1 MTKGRHSV
9 TLNLGRRGVVLNAQY
24 FYAMGRND
32 VNMIVQISDS
42 ELELMK
48 IIWANGG
55 MVYYAQIMEELQKTG
70 RDWQKNTI
78 MTFLSRLIGKG
89 FIKSHKMGR
98 KNEYNALISEVDY
111 QAAQTQNFLNK
122 LYEGNAKGLIATM
135 IQREM
140 LTPDDC
146 EELKRFWEG
155 KRDE

>member
-1 MTKGRHSV
+1 
-9 TLNLGRRGVVLNAQY
+9 
-24 FYAMGRND
+24 
-32 VNMIVQISDS
+32 MIVQISDS

-55 MVYYAQIMEELQKTG
+55 TAYYAQIMEGLQETG

-98 KNEYNALISEVDY
+98 KNEYTALVLEADY
-111 QAAQTQNFLNK
+111 QAVQTQNFLNK

-140 LTPDDC
+140 LTSDDC

>member
-1 MTKGRHSV
+1 
-9 TLNLGRRGVVLNAQY
+9 
-24 FYAMGRND
+24 
-32 VNMIVQISDS
+32 MIVQISDS

-55 MVYYAQIMEELQKTG
+55 MVYYAQIMEGLQEAG

-78 MTFLSRLIGKG
+78 MTFLSRLISKG

-98 KNEYNALISEVDY
+98 KNEYTALVSEMDY
-111 QAAQTQNFLNK
+111 QAVQTKNFLNK

-135 IQREM
+135 IQRDM

>member
-1 MTKGRHSV
+1 
-9 TLNLGRRGVVLNAQY
+9 
-24 FYAMGRND
+24 
-32 VNMIVQISDS
+32 MIVQISDS

-55 MVYYAQIMEELQKTG
+55 TAFYAQIMAELEKTD
-70 RDWQKNTI
+70 RIWQKNTI
-78 MTFLSRLIGKG
+78 MTFLSRLISKG

-98 KNEYNALISEVDY
+98 RNEYTALISEIDY
-111 QAAQTQNFLNK
+111 QAVQTQNFLNK

-135 IQREM
+135 IQRDM
-140 LTPDDC
+140 LTTDDY

>member
-1 MTKGRHSV
+1 MYWKGMTE
-9 TLNLGRRGVVLNAQY
+9 
-24 FYAMGRND
+24 
-32 VNMIVQISDS
+32 NMIVQISDS

-55 MVYYAQIMEELQKTG
+55 TAFYAQIMEGLLETG

-78 MTFLSRLIGKG
+78 MTFLSRLISKG

-98 KNEYNALISEVDY
+98 KNEYTALVSEVDY
-111 QAAQTQNFLNK
+111 QAVQTQAFLNK

-140 LTPDDC
+140 LTPEDC
-146 EELKRFWEG
+146 EELQRFWEG
-155 KRDE
+155 KRNE

>member
-1 MTKGRHSV
+1 
-9 TLNLGRRGVVLNAQY
+9 
-24 FYAMGRND
+24 
-32 VNMIVQISDS
+32 MIVQISDS

-55 MVYYAQIMEELQKTG
+55 KVYYAQIMEGLQETG

-78 MTFLSRLIGKG
+78 MTFLSRLISKS

-98 KNEYNALISEVDY
+98 KNEYTALVSEMDY
-111 QAAQTQNFLNK
+111 QAVQTQNFLNK

-135 IQREM
+135 IQRDM

>member
-1 MTKGRHSV
+1 
-9 TLNLGRRGVVLNAQY
+9 
-24 FYAMGRND
+24 
-32 VNMIVQISDS
+32 MIVQISDS

-48 IIWANGG
+48 IIWENGG
-55 MVYYAQIMEELQKTG
+55 TAYYAKIMEALKETG

-78 MTFLSRLIGKG
+78 MTFLSRLISKG
-89 FIKSHKMGR
+89 FIKSHKIGR
-98 KNEYNALISEVDY
+98 KNEYTALVSEMDY

-122 LYEGNAKGLIATM
+122 LYEGNAKGLISTM

-140 LTPDDC
+140 LTADDY

>member
-1 MTKGRHSV
+1 
-9 TLNLGRRGVVLNAQY
+9 
-24 FYAMGRND
+24 
-32 VNMIVQISDS
+32 MIVQISDS

-55 MVYYAQIMEELQKTG
+55 TAFYAQIMEGLLETG

-78 MTFLSRLIGKG
+78 MTFLSRLISKG

-98 KNEYNALISEVDY
+98 KNEYTALVSEADY
-111 QAAQTQNFLNK
+111 QAVQTQNFLNK

-140 LTPDDC
+140 LTPEDY

-155 KRDE
+155 KRNE

>member
-1 MTKGRHSV
+1 
-9 TLNLGRRGVVLNAQY
+9 
-24 FYAMGRND
+24 
-32 VNMIVQISDS
+32 MIVQISDS

-55 MVYYAQIMEELQKTG
+55 TAFYAQIMEGLLETG

-78 MTFLSRLIGKG
+78 MTFLSRLISKG

-98 KNEYNALISEVDY
+98 KNEYTALVSEVDY
-111 QAAQTQNFLNK
+111 QAVQTQAFLNK
-122 LYEGNAKGLIATM
+122 LYEGNARGLIATM

-140 LTPDDC
+140 LTPEDY

>member
-1 MTKGRHSV
+1 MYWKGMTR
-9 TLNLGRRGVVLNAQY
+9 
-24 FYAMGRND
+24 
-32 VNMIVQISDS
+32 NMIVQISDS

-55 MVYYAQIMEELQKTG
+55 TAFYAQIMEGLLETG

-78 MTFLSRLIGKG
+78 MTFLSRLISKG

-98 KNEYNALISEVDY
+98 KNEYTALVSEVDY
-111 QAAQTQNFLNK
+111 QAVQTQAFLNK
-122 LYEGNAKGLIATM
+122 LYEGNARGLIATM

-140 LTPDDC
+140 LTPEDY